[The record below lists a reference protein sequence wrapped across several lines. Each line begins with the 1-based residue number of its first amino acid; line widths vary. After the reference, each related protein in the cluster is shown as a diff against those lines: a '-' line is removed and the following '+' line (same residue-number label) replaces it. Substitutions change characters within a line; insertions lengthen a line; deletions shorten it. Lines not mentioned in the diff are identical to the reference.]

1 MCPGGI
7 IGACIGWYIG
17 RGIIPGYIGGI
28 CEYGKLGTG
37 RRTGAGAEAGACAT
51 PTADTSGM
59 PLGPSPGATGTR
71 VMRVIIGMLRD
82 GTSSAKAIN
91 IRPDFGGLDCIGDV
105 TGYCGN
111 AIEAVAGAPS
121 GAGPSAASASAV
133 PGPGGSCGASAASF
147 FAGAIFSKRVS
158 ESPGASSAVP
168 SFFTAA
174 ASAVASSAGPT
185 SAVPSAVA
193 ARLSA
198 RGAERA
204 TPLSAAAGVER
215 AAELSAAGNGDGNG
229 NGANEAEEGG
239 DEVGAAEIEFVA
251 DVGGGSP
258 GGRRRA
264 LNGDILGWAIIPG
277 WAIPGGGIPGGSMPG
292 GTHGTPGNGMRGGT
306 HPGGGRVMPDMPG
319 SGMPGMPG
327 GGKPGAG

>member
-1 MCPGGI
+1 
-7 IGACIGWYIG
+7 
-17 RGIIPGYIGGI
+17 
-28 CEYGKLGTG
+28 
-37 RRTGAGAEAGACAT
+37 
-51 PTADTSGM
+51 M
-59 PLGPSPGATGTR
+59 PQGPSPGATGMR

-158 ESPGASSAVP
+158 QSPCASSAVP

-174 ASAVASSAGPT
+174 ASAVASSAAPT
-185 SAVPSAVA
+185 SAVASSAAPTSTVPSAVA

-204 TPLSAAAGVER
+204 TPLSAAAGAER

-229 NGANEAEEGG
+229 NGALDEAEEGG
-239 DEVGAAEIEFVA
+239 DEVGAAEIDFVA
-251 DVGGGSP
+251 DFGGGSP

-292 GTHGTPGNGMRGGT
+292 GTRGTPGYGIPGAMRGGT

-319 SGMPGMPG
+319 GGMPGMPG
-327 GGKPGAG
+327 GGKPGGG